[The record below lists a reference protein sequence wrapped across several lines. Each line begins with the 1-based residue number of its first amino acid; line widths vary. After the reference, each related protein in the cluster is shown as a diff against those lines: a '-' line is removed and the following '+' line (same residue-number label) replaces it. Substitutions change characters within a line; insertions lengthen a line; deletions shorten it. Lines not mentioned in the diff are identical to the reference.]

1 MAKSISW
8 RTVSTYSHKRATSP
22 SRDTAGD
29 KWQVDRFPTAKTK
42 SVKVSYGDL
51 KVVKRYGKK

>member
-1 MAKSISW
+1 MARSTSW
-8 RTVSTYSHKRATSP
+8 KMVTTYGHNRAASAVK
-22 SRDTAGD
+22 DAVD
-29 KWQVDRFPTAKTK
+29 KWHVDRFPTAQTK

>member
-8 RTVSTYSHKRATSP
+8 RTASTYGHIRVSSA
-22 SRDTAGD
+22 SRDAAVD
-29 KWQVDRFPTAKTK
+29 KWQVDRFPAAQTK

>member
-1 MAKSISW
+1 MV
-8 RTVSTYSHKRATSP
+8 TTYGHKRA
-22 SRDTAGD
+22 AIANNNFVD
-29 KWQVDRFPTAKTK
+29 KWHVDRFPTAQTK